1 MRQKSNAI
9 EHLFG
14 SATRVKL
21 LRLFLHHPEDAF
33 YVRELSRR
41 LDVQIHAVRR
51 ELEALEKLGLLTS
64 RREKPADGV
73 PDEEETLA
81 KRKGRRAPVAE
92 RKYYQTNQDHLLY
105 PELRALVT
113 KADLLVEEQV
123 LGRIKDLG
131 DVQYVALMG
140 RFLGD
145 RSVPTDMLVVGLLP
159 KKPLVQLVAELEH
172 EVGHTIDYT
181 LLTPREFKYRKEVTD
196 RFLFSLLESKKI
208 VLVDKTGGLAQL

>member
-41 LDVQIHAVRR
+41 LGVQIHAVRR
-51 ELEALEKLGLLTS
+51 ELDALEKIGLLTS
-64 RREKPADGV
+64 RRERPAEGV
-73 PDEEETLA
+73 DEEDA
-81 KRKGRRAPVAE
+81 APKKGRRAPMAE

-113 KADLLVEEQV
+113 KADLLVEEQI

-159 KKPLVQLVAELEH
+159 KKPLVELVAELER